1 MKKENKYNFEEL
13 VQDESF
19 RMWVLKNERNPF
31 WENFAID
38 SQENAR
44 MVENAK
50 SFLLLF
56 DYNEKKISD
65 DFIDNEFDD
74 LKFKLDIKKP
84 NKPKNLFVIAAS
96 VFIIVL
102 ISSGIF
108 YNFDSEFKTYK
119 IAESDFEGLI
129 EQVNNS
135 NSPKFLTLSDG
146 SSVILQPKSKL
157 SYSKDFDEDSREVF
171 LEGEAFFEVTKNS
184 IKPFLVYS
192 SGVLTKVYGTS
203 FRVVAFDEQD
213 LIKVIVKTGKVKIRK
228 SVINNQDDLKEITL
242 LPNQAALF
250 NKKDDLFQKVTEFSN
265 NLEIE
270 SSLNK
275 VDQIDF
281 HFVDTHISEIFSMIQ
296 DVYNIKVE
304 YPDAVFENCFVT
316 TSLTD
321 VPLPEKLKIL
331 SFSIGVNTSYEI
343 IGNKI
348 IIKSDGCIP
357 SKLNNNKQQ

>member
-1 MKKENKYNFEEL
+1 MKKEDKYKFEEL
-13 VQDESF
+13 ILDESF
-19 RMWVLKNERNPF
+19 RRWILNNERNSF
-31 WENFAID
+31 WEDFAID

-56 DYNEKKISD
+56 NYNEEKISD
-65 DFIDNEFDD
+65 EVIDSEFDN

-84 NKPKNLFVIAAS
+84 KKIKKLFSLAAS
-96 VFIIVL
+96 VVIVVL
-102 ISSGIF
+102 ISTGIF
-108 YNFDSEFKTYK
+108 YNLDSEYKTNL
-119 IAESDFEGLI
+119 IAESEFEGLI

-157 SYSKDFDEDSREVF
+157 SYSKDFDEDDREVF
-171 LEGEAFFEVTKNS
+171 LEGEGFFEVSKNAN
-184 IKPFLVYS
+184 KPFLVYS
-192 SGVLTKVYGTS
+192 NGVLTQVYGTS
-203 FRVVAFDEQD
+203 FRVVAFKDQD
-213 LIKVIVKTGKVKIRK
+213 LIKVIVKTGEVKIRK
-228 SVINNQDDLKEITL
+228 SVVNTQEDLKEITL

-265 NLEIE
+265 NQDIE

-275 VDQIDF
+275 VDKIDF
-281 HFVDTHISEIFSMIQ
+281 EFVDTHISEIFSMIQ
-296 DVYNIKVE
+296 DVYNMKVE
-304 YPDAVFENCFVT
+304 YPDDVFENCYVT

-343 IGNKI
+343 LGNKI
-348 IIKSDGCIP
+348 IIKSDGCMP
-357 SKLNNNKQQ
+357 SILNNK

>member
-1 MKKENKYNFEEL
+1 MKKEDRYKFEEL
-13 VQDESF
+13 IQDESF
-19 RMWVLKNERNPF
+19 RMWVLNNERNSF
-31 WENFAID
+31 WEDFAID

-56 DYNEKKISD
+56 NYNEEKISD
-65 DFIDNEFDD
+65 DFIDSEFDN

-84 NKPKNLFVIAAS
+84 KKIKNIFAIAAS
-96 VFIIVL
+96 VLIIIL
-102 ISSGIF
+102 ISTGLF
-108 YNFDSEFKTYK
+108 YNLDSEYKTNNIADSEF
-119 IAESDFEGLI
+119 EGLL

-157 SYSKDFDEDSREVF
+157 SYSKDFDEDDREVF
-171 LEGEAFFEVTKNS
+171 LEGEAFFEVSKNAN
-184 IKPFLVYS
+184 KPFLVYS
-192 SGVLTKVYGTS
+192 NGVLTQVYGTS
-203 FRVVAFDEQD
+203 FRVVAFNEQD
-213 LIKVIVKTGKVKIRK
+213 LVKVIVKTGKVKIRK
-228 SVINNQDDLKEITL
+228 SVVNSQDDLKEITL

-250 NKKDDLFQKVTEFSN
+250 NKKDDLFQKVTEFSSN
-265 NLEIE
+265 QDIE

-281 HFVDTHISEIFSMIQ
+281 EFVDTHISEIFSMIQ
-296 DVYNIKVE
+296 DVYNMKVE
-304 YPDAVFENCFVT
+304 YPDDVFENCFVT

-343 IGNKI
+343 LGNKI
-348 IIKSDGCIP
+348 IIKSDGCTP
-357 SKLNNNKQQ
+357 SILNNK